1 MNLGDLS
8 KVYQTDIYDISP
20 VTVNQINQ
28 NQQDLS
34 MKLQEIYNKKAIN
47 TGISK
52 CQNGI
57 ETSKQNKLGIYKQIY
72 SKSTQCDEP
81 AQCAQVQSTELQLQ
95 IIEHQSEIQDYKIL
109 VQQLQNEI
117 TTVKQQKVILQQSYQ
132 QQQKSIN
139 NEVKPDSVIIPRQD
153 LINLTKDQAVHKKQI
168 IDLQKQVKSLEQQL
182 SLEVNKQEIIKIE
195 LNKKKELQ
203 LTTSN
208 YCEYTPQSLNQFVQ
222 TEDCFTDLMNQI
234 NDSEKTINE
243 GKITILN
250 QNEQLKQMNET
261 VKQKDAEITSLQS
274 QVTKSKDELTI
285 CTHIKNQLEAD
296 IQNLKQTFGEVK
308 KQHQKEVERL
318 SNSERNLFSQNEKL
332 KTELKGI
339 QIQCS
344 TATNERNALE
354 KELQATKQVLND
366 TLNTNKQ
373 QQQQIETQTLKI
385 EEVENNIKQ
394 KQIENKYLIE
404 QKELLT
410 KENTTLKDLKQTH
423 EIKIKELTH
432 SNHHQKCEIECL
444 QHQTK
449 LLTDENTTL
458 QQEQQNIITV
468 YNTLQDELLSQK
480 DEQIKLLQA
489 QLQEKEQEIVLIEE
503 FYKQNEM
510 TLKAQKDQIA
520 ENEEIDQYQNIVT
533 QCQLQ
538 SQQQQEQQNN
548 LLSVILQEVRSI
560 KTNRSQLDLNTLTN
574 SQYQLESEQQI
585 LQLFDSQIERQHVNI
600 LKQSTNTVQF
610 NELSN
615 VEYTDDQK
623 LE

>member
-81 AQCAQVQSTELQLQ
+81 VQCAQAQSTELQLQ

-132 QQQKSIN
+132 QQKSIN
-139 NEVKPDSVIIPRQD
+139 NEVKPDSVNIPRQD
-153 LINLTKDQAVHKKQI
+153 LINLTKDQTVHKKQI

-344 TATNERNALE
+344 IATNERNALE